1 MVVDDELEICCICKN
16 EIPAVR
22 GWKHGHNADPVNQG
36 RCCDVCNTTKVIPAR
51 IAQYESR
58 TFDAIT
64 AKMGGKST
72 P

>member
-1 MVVDDELEICCICKN
+1 MDDKILCSICKN

-36 RCCDVCNTTKVIPAR
+36 RCCDVCNTTVVIPAR

-64 AKMGGKST
+64 GKMGGKST